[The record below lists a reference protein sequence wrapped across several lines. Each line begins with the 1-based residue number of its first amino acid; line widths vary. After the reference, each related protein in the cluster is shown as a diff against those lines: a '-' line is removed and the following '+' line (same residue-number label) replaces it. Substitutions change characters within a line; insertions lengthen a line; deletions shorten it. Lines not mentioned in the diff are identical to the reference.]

1 MAMMAPVKSTHVLL
15 ALIRPHRQLAIWA
28 LALAVLVSGMEF
40 ISAAL
45 VMPFIQI
52 LGGSG
57 SSSSLKLPRLFQAL
71 IDVYTGL
78 PARWQL
84 LAVLGSLFV
93 LTILKNISQYFSS
106 ISINDL
112 RLRIGFTIRQQCIE
126 RFLQLEMPF
135 YSRANLGELLSY
147 VNEQAQRTETLSS
160 YILEIARDV
169 LVISMLF
176 VLLVSLS
183 PILTLV
189 TVANLAVVALLLRL
203 VIRAVQTYGR
213 QSAQAIEEFSTRVTE
228 LVSGIRVVKSFN
240 AESREQQNAN
250 QTLHERYS
258 AELSAYRYNSAV
270 VPLTETTGITVLLV
284 LLAVG
289 SVLFPI
295 ADGGALPFFL
305 TYMLALL
312 RMLPKVSHIN
322 SMRSQLSLLSGSL
335 DKIHAFLT
343 STANTS
349 LPDGTNNYSRLR
361 AGLAFEDVTFTYPS
375 NSEPTLQG
383 VSLLMPQGKTTA
395 IVGPSGSGKSTLVD
409 LVMRFHDPDSGCITL
424 DGVDLREIRLRS
436 WRQAIAM
443 VSQDTFLFHAS
454 VRDNIAYGCPDASE
468 QAIVD
473 AAKKAY
479 AYEFIQELPQGL
491 DTLVGSRGTRLSGGQ
506 RQRIAIARAI
516 LRDPDILI
524 LDEAT
529 SALDSNS
536 ERIVQKAIEEVSRN
550 RTVIVIAHRLS
561 TIENADNIVVLR
573 DGQVVEQG
581 THTELIAATAEYW
594 SLYHSQTALI
604 SAGGS
609 AA

>member
-335 DKIHAFLT
+335 EKIHAFLT